1 MLGERF
7 SKWLVP
13 CIWRAFILWRRGVF
27 PKRLKNF
34 SIPST
39 PHQLLTSHTLH
50 RTLAVLPLPFRAIE
64 PPEREP
70 KGQREKKE
78 KEKRQWVKFHV
89 NILQLF
95 LLNKQNKIKKQK
107 KNTFEGSQ
115 NTWQSEL
122 DQPDHIWL
130 IQLGLHIWLAMWCN
144 LSQVWKQSVQFGHI
158 WKKEICSTSWKV
170 TQFLLFLLSR
180 TARKR
185 ATDKCFLCK
194 GQMRAAPLFLEG
206 TLSPISSKIW
216 YNK

>member
-107 KNTFEGSQ
+107 KK
-115 NTWQSEL
+115 
-122 DQPDHIWL
+122 HIWRFAKHLAIRAGSARSHLADPARIAHLACYVMQSQPGVKAVCTVWPHLKERNLLNKLKSHPIPALLAISNCPEKGYRQMLPLQRTNESSTAFLGGDTESHQLQNL
-130 IQLGLHIWLAMWCN
+130 I
-144 LSQVWKQSVQFGHI
+144 
-158 WKKEICSTSWKV
+158 
-170 TQFLLFLLSR
+170 
-180 TARKR
+180 
-185 ATDKCFLCK
+185 
-194 GQMRAAPLFLEG
+194 
-206 TLSPISSKIW
+206 
-216 YNK
+216 